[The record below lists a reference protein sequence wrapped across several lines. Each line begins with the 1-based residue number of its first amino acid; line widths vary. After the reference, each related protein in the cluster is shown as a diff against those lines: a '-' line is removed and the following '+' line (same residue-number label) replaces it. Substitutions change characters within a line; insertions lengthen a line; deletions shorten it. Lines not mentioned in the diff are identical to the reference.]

1 MSKDTREALPAT
13 VGSATLFEALIDAAV
28 DAIVV
33 IGDDSRIVHFNPG
46 AERLFGYK
54 AEEVLRQRVEMLM
67 PQPYRD
73 EHEQYIGRYL
83 KTGERRIIGIGR
95 EVAARNRAGE
105 EFPIDLAVGETR
117 IGALRLFVGIIRDLR
132 HRTHLEAMLRH
143 ERQRAERIFELVD
156 VLIVGVNRD
165 GRVVL
170 VNRKAGEVLGA
181 DSSPVGGGWLDDWV
195 DPKDRA
201 LAADAIEGLFAA
213 ADERHTAVAEYRIR
227 DATGERRTIA
237 WQQRYVAATETG
249 EAPLVLLSG
258 TDRSRE
264 IAAEAEAVKLG
275 DRLAHSQRLGLMGE
289 LAAGIAHEI
298 NQPLTAIATFTD
310 GVRRLLER
318 RDEEDEDVLYAI
330 GQIGDQARRAGKV
343 ITRMRA
349 LVQDKQADHVRVDL
363 NALIEE
369 VIPLVSLEAR
379 ELGVPIKLE
388 FADELAP
395 VRVDPIQIQQ
405 VVLNLIR
412 NSLDALATASQAQ
425 GGIRIRTRALAD
437 GTVEAEVADR
447 GVGIPEELKGKIFS
461 PFFTSKPTGMGMGLS
476 ICQTILRSHQGRLW
490 YRERRGG
497 GSRFGFTL
505 PAEID
510 EEDSEIDA
518 S

>member
-1 MSKDTREALPAT
+1 MNKDTSEALPAA

-46 AERLFGYK
+46 AERLFGYQ
-54 AEEVLRQRVEMLM
+54 AAEVLRQRVEMLM

-73 EHEQYIGRYL
+73 EHNQYIDRYL

-95 EVAARNRAGE
+95 EVRGRNRAGE

-117 IGALRLFVGIIRDLR
+117 IGALRLFVAIIRDLR
-132 HRTHLEAMLRH
+132 QRTYLEAMLRH
-143 ERQRAERIFELVD
+143 ERQQAERIFELVD
-156 VLIVGVNRD
+156 VLIVGVDRD
-165 GRVVL
+165 GIVVL
-170 VNRKAGEVLGA
+170 VNRKGGEILGA
-181 DSSPVGGGWLDDWV
+181 DSSPVGGRWLEDWV

-201 LAADAIEGLFAA
+201 LAAEAIEALFAA
-213 ADERHTAVAEYRIR
+213 ADERRTTVVEYRIR

-249 EAPLVLLSG
+249 EAPLTLLSG
-258 TDRSRE
+258 TDRTRE
-264 IAAEAEAVKLG
+264 IEAEAEAVRLG
-275 DRLAHSQRLGLMGE
+275 DRLAHAQRLGLMGE

-318 RDEEDEDVLYAI
+318 RDEEDEDVMYAI

-349 LVQDKQADHVRVDL
+349 LVQDKHADHVRVDL

-369 VIPLVSLEAR
+369 VIPLVTLEAR
-379 ELGVPIKLE
+379 ELGVPISLE
-388 FADELAP
+388 LSEELPP

-412 NSLDALATASQAQ
+412 NSLDALATASQAK
-425 GGIRIRTRALAD
+425 GGIQIRTRGLAD
-437 GTVEAEVADR
+437 GTVETEVADR
-447 GVGIPEELKGKIFS
+447 GVGIPDELKHKVFS

-476 ICQTILRSHQGRLW
+476 ICQTIVRSHQGQLW

-505 PAEID
+505 PAEFD
-510 EEDSEIDA
+510 EDSED
-518 S
+518 